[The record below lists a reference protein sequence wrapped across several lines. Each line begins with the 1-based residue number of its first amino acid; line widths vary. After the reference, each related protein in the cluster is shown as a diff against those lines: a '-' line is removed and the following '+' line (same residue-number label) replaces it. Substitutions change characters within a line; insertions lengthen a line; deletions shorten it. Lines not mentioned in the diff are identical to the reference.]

1 MSNCDD
7 DIHIF
12 VTKSE
17 LGVTPMELE
26 SNQRR
31 LKQEGDAMQME
42 AAIKLESK
50 QMTFKEGRTM
60 LL

>member
-1 MSNCDD
+1 
-7 DIHIF
+7 
-12 VTKSE
+12 
-17 LGVTPMELE
+17 MELE

-50 QMTFKEGRTM
+50 QMTLKEGRTM